1 MGRATKVLARAQVAA
16 ITACKLD
23 MSQRWAWER
32 HVERREAVDDGVGE
46 DGDDDVE
53 FAATTFQKAM
63 HDVLMEYKR
72 RA

>member
-1 MGRATKVLARAQVAA
+1 MGDDGDFGDDSDSDSET
-16 ITACKLD
+16 
-23 MSQRWAWER
+23 SEG
-32 HVERREAVDDGVGE
+32 VDDGVGE
-46 DGDDDVE
+46 DGDDDDE